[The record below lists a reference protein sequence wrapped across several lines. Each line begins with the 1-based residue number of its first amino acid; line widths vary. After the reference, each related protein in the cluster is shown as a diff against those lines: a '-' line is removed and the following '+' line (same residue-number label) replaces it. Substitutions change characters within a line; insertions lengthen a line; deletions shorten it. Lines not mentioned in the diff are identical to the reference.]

1 MSAQKRRGPAWR
13 NAKEGF
19 CPPGGSAESGLSHLS
34 GPVGRPDSTAAVTA
48 CRAARA
54 SPHPVADDRWASL
67 RASPRRLADLDMQQR
82 HDSERVEMNEH
93 EAALIAVKL
102 KEVEDKVARLED
114 LARRLLESGRATS
127 SAASSPQ

>member
-1 MSAQKRRGPAWR
+1 M
-13 NAKEGF
+13 
-19 CPPGGSAESGLSHLS
+19 
-34 GPVGRPDSTAAVTA
+34 
-48 CRAARA
+48 
-54 SPHPVADDRWASL
+54 
-67 RASPRRLADLDMQQR
+67 ADLDMQQR